1 MSYNKHQ
8 WCEKSPVKPY
18 DRDQSDWSESPW
30 KSQAWNSPEPKT
42 PEKQWVNN
50 QWQQSTSWGIPG
62 GANMPASFTSA
73 DQHFDSNS
81 VFGSPLFKV
90 VQSTPWSRR
99 CSIANK
105 PLDQVT
111 LADLSYRGW
120 EEPALRWL
128 SSGRYC
134 SPVWRRNVPEAVF
147 CAALLAALRDAKVDI
162 DQTSAS
168 IWQDL
173 HPQETMPDKRQQATS
188 FMLPLVKQIVQIFQT
203 YKPSEVL
210 NEQMET
216 IERLQAELQDL
227 KENGPKDTNPP
238 SPTNTDRPPLK
249 RARGSSAKAEVPKAR
264 AKSSVSKAS
273 DKEEDHTPPTV
284 LQAFSITKPTNVLSG
299 CSPKSN
305 ADFAVTAWLGKHL
318 KEVPEA
324 RRTELT
330 KYVKEV
336 TESYKNTSEAA
347 KPSLK
352 QISEK
357 WGLPKSLSSK
367 LSEKSLLGL
376 IATAAFQAA

>member
-1 MSYNKHQ
+1 M
-8 WCEKSPVKPY
+8 PY
-18 DRDQSDWSESPW
+18 DRVQSDWSDCAW
-30 KSQAWNSPEPKT
+30 KSQAWNSPEQKT

-62 GANMPASFTSA
+62 VTNLPTSFASA
-73 DQHFDSNS
+73 DQRYDSNS

-134 SPVWRRNVPEAVF
+134 SPVWRRNVSEAVF
-147 CAALLAALRDAKVDI
+147 CTALLASLRDAKVDI
-162 DQTSAS
+162 DQTTAL

-227 KENGPKDTNPP
+227 KENGPKDKNPP

-249 RARGSSAKAEVPKAR
+249 RARGSSKKPEVPKAR

-273 DKEEDHTPPTV
+273 DKEGDQTPPTV
-284 LQAFSITKPTNVLSG
+284 LQAFSITKPTDVLSG

-305 ADFAVTAWLGKHL
+305 TDFAVTAWLAKHL
-318 KEVPEA
+318 KDVPEA
-324 RRTELT
+324 RR
-330 KYVKEV
+330 
-336 TESYKNTSEAA
+336 A
-347 KPSLK
+347 
-352 QISEK
+352 
-357 WGLPKSLSSK
+357 
-367 LSEKSLLGL
+367 
-376 IATAAFQAA
+376 